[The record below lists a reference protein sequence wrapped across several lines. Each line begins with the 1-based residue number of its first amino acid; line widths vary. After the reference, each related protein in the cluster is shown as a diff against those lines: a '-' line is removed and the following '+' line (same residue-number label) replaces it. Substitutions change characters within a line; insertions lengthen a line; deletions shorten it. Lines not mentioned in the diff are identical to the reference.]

1 MHLGQL
7 LGGKE
12 DKIHHCAQVVLKENI
27 QKAHNVASEDQILAT
42 YDKDDQFSEINNP
55 NLPYW
60 AVACSQAE
68 DIGYLE
74 EDDPDYA
81 PGYTPGKLIEEDEEM
96 SYVELE
102 ENEVAFL
109 LKEAKEPL
117 PEDLLAMEELPE
129 GKIPLPDPGQF
140 HPPGISQERSGNE
153 PLSEVVLKEKSEEEK
168 SKKVLEEFA
177 PDEENRTTYD
187 NLGKCKGIVR
197 KRKRKKLTSVIDELS
212 TKASLEPF
220 EKGDEKIE
228 ELIPNTL
235 MDSSEVL
242 KIIQKYSDV
251 ALVGK
256 DDKYDERK
264 MKPAENQLLSSGSG
278 KRDFKLAQNNKF
290 ERASLVDGEQLETDK
305 YEEAD
310 QLENQTEYQKD
321 QHAICILTNKCFKKE
336 QDQQCQLET
345 YPEESTLTRLSSETV
360 GHETLAQEVEGK
372 HISEEFASS
381 HRNGDYE
388 FSSNPILQYFEDETF
403 PKQEEEENLR

>member
-117 PEDLLAMEELPE
+117 PEDLLATEELSLE
-129 GKIPLPDPGQF
+129 KIPLPDPGQF
-140 HPPGISQERSGNE
+140 HHPGISQEKSGNE

-212 TKASLEPF
+212 TKAWLEPF
-220 EKGDEKIE
+220 EKGGEKIE

-235 MDSSEVL
+235 IDSSEVL

-336 QDQQCQLET
+336 QDQQCQPET
-345 YPEESTLTRLSSETV
+345 YPEESTLKRLSSETV
-360 GHETLAQEVEGK
+360 GHETQEVEGK
-372 HISEEFASS
+372 NISEEVASS
-381 HRNGDYE
+381 HRNGDYK
-388 FSSNPILQYFEDETF
+388 FSSSPILQYFEDETF